1 VSARPTVGVLGGLG
15 PAATVDFMARL
26 IAATPAPSDQDHL
39 RLLVDHNPAV
49 PNRHDAIAGRSAS
62 VGPALAAM
70 ARGLERAGA
79 DVLVMVCNT
88 AHAWEDDIR
97 AAVTVPFLSIIDAT
111 VDALDA
117 GGPRRVG
124 VMAADGCLEAGLYQ
138 RALAAR
144 GHEPVLWQP
153 SEQAAFM
160 GLVYR
165 IKGGE
170 RGPALT
176 AAMASLA
183 GALAAQGAG
192 TLIAACTEI
201 PLVLAQDD
209 APLPLFV
216 STDLLVA
223 RTLAFAGIAQ
233 GAGDG

>member
-1 VSARPTVGVLGGLG
+1 MSARPTVGVLGGLG

-26 IAATPAPSDQDHL
+26 IAATPAPSDQEHL

-124 VMAADGCLEAGLYQ
+124 LMAADGCLEAGLYQ

-144 GHEPVLWQP
+144 GGEPVRWQP
-153 SEQAAFM
+153 PEQAAFM
-160 GLVYR
+160 ALVYR
-165 IKGGE
+165 IKAGE

-176 AAMASLA
+176 AAMA
-183 GALAAQGAG
+183 ALADTLAVQGAEA
-192 TLIAACTEI
+192 LVAACTEI
-201 PLVLAQDD
+201 PLVLTQDD

-233 GAGDG
+233 GAGDA